1 MTPATR
7 ARALADVGRLADAES
22 EVRRALAE
30 TPADPDLLTLLAG
43 LLRLQTSAAQTGA
56 AQTSAGRNIA
66 GQNRAAEALAVAQA
80 AVAVAPHLPGTH
92 IELAECLLLA
102 PAHEKSS
109 LQNQKAATPNS
120 AGTSHSDAAL
130 RAAEEAVRLD
140 PTHPPAYRVLARVHD
155 QRRDF
160 PRARDAAHRALAL
173 NPRSIPDLLTL
184 GEIERHAGRRKPAR
198 EAIGKALAQDPDN
211 PDGRWLIALLD
222 AERLRVRSSMRS
234 LRELAADHPARLDTT
249 ALTWPVRG
257 LLSGFRRG
265 LGAGVPLVAVLAL
278 GAYPWPSWQ
287 IAARAAAVTVVLVMI
302 GFGLRVLIPAG
313 LLPWRCVTLL
323 PARTRRAVRTGW
335 VAAGATV
342 TLLLGYALT
351 AHWPPLIAAFAAL
364 ALLMATGR
372 SDRT

>member
-7 ARALADVGRLADAES
+7 ARALADVGRLADAET
-22 EVRRALAE
+22 EVRRALVE
-30 TPADPDLLTLLAG
+30 VPADPELLTLLAG
-43 LLRLQTSAAQTGA
+43 LLRLQKS
-56 AQTSAGRNIA
+56 
-66 GQNRAAEALAVAQA
+66 AAEALAVSRA

-102 PAHEKSS
+102 QAPEHSS
-109 LQNQKAATPNS
+109 PRTRE
-120 AGTSHSDAAL
+120 TAL

-140 PTHPPAYRVLARVHD
+140 PAHPPAHRVLARAHA
-155 QRRDF
+155 QSRDF
-160 PRARDAAHRALAL
+160 PRARDAARRALAL
-173 NPRSIPDLLTL
+173 NPRSVPDLLTL

-198 EAIGKALAQDPDN
+198 EAIEKALAQDPGN

-265 LGAGVPLVAVLAL
+265 LGAGVPLVAVLAA

-323 PARTRRAVRTGW
+323 PARTRRAVRIGW

-351 AHWPPLIAAFAAL
+351 AQWTPLIAAFATL
-364 ALLMATGR
+364 ALLMAAGR
-372 SDRT
+372 NDRP